1 MDNEFIIADNSILK
15 NYISLMWQSSGS
27 PDYKKEMIVPSGTVE
42 IIFNFS
48 ENLFTAQIGSNSLS
62 VKKSFINGFNTNP
75 IFLQVPAFHSFFGVR
90 FHPFVIRHLFRFNAG
105 EFANRTIDLALIDPF
120 FNSLWHQLYEAKDF
134 SKRVSIF
141 KTWLLKKSNEV
152 IPRMH
157 SVDMFLNNEAER
169 KYSVATLSKTLYS
182 SPRQLSRKFYQLTG
196 MNTSHILTYKNYLKS
211 LELMENPK
219 LSLTEICY
227 SCHFSDQSHFIKVFK
242 DFAGITPGEY
252 RKQKSFLKGH
262 IFFQ

>member
-1 MDNEFIIADNSILK
+1 MDNQFIIPQNSILK
-15 NYISLMWQSSGS
+15 NYVSLIWQSCGS
-27 PDYKKEMIVPSGTVE
+27 PDYKKETIVPSGTVE

-48 ENLFTAQIGSNSLS
+48 ENLFTAEIGSQSLP

-75 IFLQVPAFHSFFGVR
+75 IFLKVPRHHSFFGVR

-120 FNSLWHQLYEAKDF
+120 FNTLWHHLYEAKDF
-134 SKRVSIF
+134 AQRVFIF
-141 KTWLLKKSNEV
+141 RTWLLKKTNGI
-152 IPRMH
+152 IPQANPI
-157 SVDMFLNNEAER
+157 DLFLNHDAE
-169 KYSVATLSKTLYS
+169 KKHSVATLSKMLYS

-196 MNTSHILTYKNYLKS
+196 MNTLHVIQYKNYLKS
-211 LELMENPK
+211 LGLMENPN

-242 DFAGITPGEY
+242 DLAGITPGEY
-252 RKQKSFLKGH
+252 KKQKSFLKGH
-262 IFFQ
+262 IFQ